1 MWLGRP
7 PMKSSARCKAVT
19 PDAWHASAWK
29 RSAKSCTVEVRVEGS
44 VQKVSEEE
52 SEKYFHS
59 RPRGSQLGAIVSKQS
74 TVISGREVLQ
84 QAYKELEQKYSDG
97 SFIPKPDYW
106 GGYRLTP
113 NLFEFWQGQQSR
125 LHDRLQY
132 SQRELGGSTEWHIQR
147 LSP

>member
-1 MWLGRP
+1 LYRYTNYG
-7 PMKSSARCKAVT
+7 SQKAHDLSEN
-19 PDAWHASAWK
+19 PNAALLFYWNEMN
-29 RSAKSCTVEVRVEGS
+29 RQVRVEGS
-44 VQKVSEEE
+44 VQKVPEEE

-74 TVISGREVLQ
+74 TIIPGREVLQ

-97 SFIPKPDYW
+97 SVIPKPDYW

-113 NLFEFWQGQQSR
+113 KLFEFWQGQQSR

-132 SQRELGGSTEWHIQR
+132 SLREVDRSTVWHIER